1 MSYFVSKYKYEIV
14 TSDVLLMLPELVQ
27 GMFSSKTDSYHFLC
41 ISNYRYLHQDITTN
55 QFDMRIVDKKT
66 GKRKGVKVAPEVK
79 AHNKKLK
86 DYDPIIR
93 NAKKDDGE
101 DETLFFLSQQLL
113 PKKNLKSSM
122 KHNSEILE
130 DRFGRKHNYLR
141 ISLTERC
148 NLRCFYCMPEEGVP
162 LREKQE
168 FMTAEETIYI
178 AKKFVQ
184 HGVDKIRLTG
194 GEPLIKKGFEFLIKE
209 LSQLPVEIGITT
221 NAVILDR
228 YIELLKSTGVRKLNI
243 SLDSLQE
250 DRMNK
255 ISRRGYFKRIMN
267 NIEMAIAEDFEV
279 KINVV
284 LIRGVNDDEIIDF
297 VEWTKTR
304 KVSLRF
310 IEFMPFDGN
319 NWDSEKKVSS
329 KEIIDVLSKH
339 YGKTEVLRIEDAKN
353 DTTRNY
359 RISGFTGSFGVI
371 SSVTNPF
378 CSTCNR
384 IRLTADGKLKNCLF
398 SRSETDL
405 LSALRK
411 GEDIAPLMLGNIL
424 EKSKERGGYKTFD
437 NKTAGKMK
445 NRNMT
450 TIGG

>member
-1 MSYFVSKYKYEIV
+1 
-14 TSDVLLMLPELVQ
+14 
-27 GMFSSKTDSYHFLC
+27 
-41 ISNYRYLHQDITTN
+41 
-55 QFDMRIVDKKT
+55 
-66 GKRKGVKVAPEVK
+66 
-79 AHNKKLK
+79 
-86 DYDPIIR
+86 
-93 NAKKDDGE
+93 
-101 DETLFFLSQQLL
+101 
-113 PKKNLKSSM
+113 M

-148 NLRCFYCMPEEGVP
+148 NLRCFYCMPEEGVA

-168 FMTAEETIYI
+168 FMSAEETLFI

-184 HGVDKIRLTG
+184 FGVNKIRLTG
-194 GEPLIKKGFEFLIKE
+194 GEPLIKKGFDFLIKE

-221 NAVILDR
+221 NAVILDK
-228 YIELLKSTGVRKLNI
+228 YIELLKATGVRKLNI

-255 ISRRGYFKRIMN
+255 ISRRDYFKRIMN

-284 LIRGVNDDEIIDF
+284 LIKGVNDDEIVDF
-297 VEWTKTR
+297 VEWTRTR

-310 IEFMPFDGN
+310 IEFMPFNGN
-319 NWDSEKKVSS
+319 NWNSDKKVSS
-329 KEIIDVLSKH
+329 KEIIDILTNH
-339 YGKTEVLRIEDAKN
+339 FGKTQLIRLQDAEN

-359 RISGFTGSFGVI
+359 KISGFTGSFGVI

-398 SRSETDL
+398 SQSETDL

-411 GEDIAPLMLGNIL
+411 GKDIAPLMFKNVFA
-424 EKSKERGGYKTFD
+424 KRKERGGYKTFD
-437 NKTAGKMK
+437 NKTAKKMQ